1 MHRLSSIALVVL
13 LAASPAWS
21 KTERSDATRREFQR
35 EQPCPAT
42 GKTTGA
48 CPGFVKD
55 HVIPLCKGGPD
66 KPSNLQWQSTADA
79 KAKDRW
85 ECK

>member
-1 MHRLSSIALVVL
+1 MYRLPSLALAVA
-13 LAASPAWS
+13 LAASQA
-21 KTERSDATRREFQR
+21 TAADRSSTTRHEFQR
-35 EQPCPAT
+35 ANPCPST

-48 CPGFVKD
+48 CPGYVKD

-66 KPSNLQWQSTADA
+66 KPANLQWQSTGDA
-79 KAKDRW
+79 KAKDKW